1 MRIGIVGGGQLGRM
15 LALAAHPLGIRCTV
29 LDPRGNCCAGDVAD
43 LILGEFDDV
52 DALEQLADKSDV
64 LTFEFENVYIDA
76 LRSLKSATLSP
87 PLDALASAQ
96 DRLTEKTLFRSLGI
110 ETPEFAAVDSIDDLR
125 QAADSI
131 GVPAV
136 LKTRRMG
143 YDGKGQFVI
152 RDHARIDDAWR
163 SLGGVP
169 LILEA
174 FVPFQRELSIIAAR
188 SRDGRI
194 VVYPLTQTKH
204 IDGILAESIT
214 PAPNV
219 QDALPD
225 AARRSVSAIAEHLN
239 YVGVLALELF
249 DCGDRLL
256 ANEIAPRV
264 HNSGHWSIDGAACSQ
279 FENHIRAIA
288 GLPLG
293 KTDCLRPTAMLNL
306 IGGVPPL
313 EALAAIPNLHVHLY
327 RKNPRPG
334 RKVGHVTLAASAHDA
349 LELAVNPIR
358 TLIERH
364 TRR

>member
-29 LDPRGNCCAGDVAD
+29 LDPRANCCASDVAG
-43 LILGEFDDV
+43 LVQSEFDDV
-52 DALEQLADKSDV
+52 AAIERLASESDV
-64 LTFEFENVYIDA
+64 VTFEFENVHLDA
-76 LRSLKSATLSP
+76 LHTLKDSTLLP
-87 PLDALASAQ
+87 PLDALAAAQ
-96 DRLTEKTLFRSLGI
+96 DRLTEKRLFRSLGI
-110 ETPEFAAVDSIDDLR
+110 ATPEFAAIDSIDALKD
-125 QAADSI
+125 AIEPI
-131 GVPAV
+131 GIPAV

-152 RDHARIDDAWR
+152 RDHAQIADAWS

-169 LILEA
+169 LILEG

-194 VVYPLTQTKH
+194 VVYPLTQTTH

-214 PAPNV
+214 PAAGV
-219 QDALPD
+219 SDAMISE
-225 AARRSVSAIAEHLN
+225 AHRAVSAVADTLN

-256 ANEIAPRV
+256 ANEFAPRV

-279 FENHIRAIA
+279 FENHIRAIT

-293 KTDCLRPTAMLNL
+293 NTACLRPTAMLNC

-313 EALAAIPNLHVHLY
+313 EELAAIPNLRVHLY

-334 RKVGHVTLAASAHDA
+334 RKVGHVTLSADSHEA
-349 LELAVNPIR
+349 LERAIHPVRECIKQSAQ
-358 TLIERH
+358 H
-364 TRR
+364 